1 MHLGKILVSAIV
13 GTTAMT
19 LFSYLLSDSKNKNLR
34 EPEILGQLLKRLPNH
49 VSKKSALCA
58 GWLAHYA
65 IGVLFVAIYHELW
78 KRVHIPPSIASGA
91 LLGTAS
97 GIVGAVARKWSFEA
111 HPNPPAKDLKLFL
124 YHLIVAHAVFGVF
137 SASTYKLMRSR

>member
-1 MHLGKILVSAIV
+1 MQLGKILVSAVV

-19 LFSYLLSDSKNKNLR
+19 LFSYILSDTENKNLR
-34 EPEILGQLLKRLPNH
+34 EPEILGQLIKRLPND
-49 VSKKSALCA
+49 VSKKSALSA

-78 KRVHIPPSIASGA
+78 KREHIQPSIESGA

-97 GIVGAVARKWSFEA
+97 GIVGVVSWKIFFES
-111 HPNPPAKDLKLFL
+111 HPNPPVKDLKFFL
-124 YHLIVAHAVFGVF
+124 YHLIFAHAVFGVL
-137 SASTYKLMRSR
+137 SAITYKQMCSR